1 MTILCI
7 CIVRPP
13 ANPATAHIML
23 LFRTPCSLSHI
34 ETKAATAAPKPCNA
48 RHPSTPASR
57 ERLVT
62 TALDCTLR
70 ARLHRPNSPA
80 TYDCTVAVQAPCT
93 GGELH
98 EGSLQRGCK
107 ELQAGC
113 KHWKPRMSHRYSLQ
127 RLCFKYDCNLALLHG
142 VWYFIVHWTT
152 MLHDDFTP
160 ALLRYFNG
168 LPYNMCMLI
177 LVYDLYMAFIS
188 SHSCKKKHWALQVH
202 RGLSVTAHWFSVVPS
217 SRFPLCKRLK
227 TRR

>member
-34 ETKAATAAPKPCNA
+34 ETKAATAAPKLCNA
-48 RHPSTPASR
+48 RHPNTPASR

-98 EGSLQRGCK
+98 EGSLQPGLQARFCSGAASEVLQRGCTSGVCSGAA
-107 ELQAGC
+107 QAGFC
-113 KHWKPRMSHRYSLQ
+113 SGAARAPNKLQ
-127 RLCFKYDCNLALLHG
+127 TSVLFAAT
-142 VWYFIVHWTT
+142 V
-152 MLHDDFTP
+152 
-160 ALLRYFNG
+160 
-168 LPYNMCMLI
+168 
-177 LVYDLYMAFIS
+177 
-188 SHSCKKKHWALQVH
+188 LQV
-202 RGLSVTAHWFSVVPS
+202 
-217 SRFPLCKRLK
+217 RL
-227 TRR
+227 

>member
-1 MTILCI
+1 
-7 CIVRPP
+7 
-13 ANPATAHIML
+13 ML

-48 RHPSTPASR
+48 RHPSTTPLR

-98 EGSLQRGCK
+98 EGSLQPGLQARFCSGAARAGSAAGLHRRGSAAGLQ
-107 ELQAGC
+107 ELQTSC
-113 KHWKPRMSHRYSLQ
+113 KHWKHRMSHRYSLQ

-188 SHSCKKKHWALQVH
+188 SHSCKKKHWALQ
-202 RGLSVTAHWFSVVPS
+202 TF
-217 SRFPLCKRLK
+217 
-227 TRR
+227 

>member
-1 MTILCI
+1 
-7 CIVRPP
+7 
-13 ANPATAHIML
+13 ML

-34 ETKAATAAPKPCNA
+34 ETKAATAAPQLCNA
-48 RHPSTPASR
+48 RHPSTPASW
-57 ERLVT
+57 ERLAT

-80 TYDCTVAVQAPCT
+80 TYDCTVAVQAPST

-98 EGSLQRGCK
+98 EGSLQPGLLATFCSGAAQTGFCCRAARAPNR
-107 ELQAGC
+107 LQTLEN
-113 KHWKPRMSHRYSLQ
+113 RMSDRYSLQ

-160 ALLRYFNG
+160 ALLRCFNG

-188 SHSCKKKHWALQVH
+188 SHSCKKKHRALQVH